1 VKRCFLCPLIILTVL
16 AGTGLAQAPQ
26 KPDVVGT
33 WVGTALSDD
42 TLLEVALVI
51 DKTNE
56 AYSGKF
62 SEATGM
68 VVASPLREIVFKD
81 GKLTFEFDLSQ
92 PLTAL
97 IKFELLLDNGTL
109 KGVWFDPDGNSGAV
123 ELAPKK

>member
-1 VKRCFLCPLIILTVL
+1 VRRSFLCPLLVLTIL
-16 AGTGLAQAPQ
+16 AGTGLAQAPL

-33 WVGTALSDD
+33 WVGTALSAD
-42 TLLEVALVI
+42 TLLDVTLVI

-56 AYSGKF
+56 GYSGKF

-68 VVASPLREIVFKD
+68 VVASPPREIVFKD
-81 GKLTFEFDLSQ
+81 GKLTFTFDLTQ
-92 PLTAL
+92 PMTTL

-109 KGVWFDPDGNSGAV
+109 KGVWSDPDGNSGAV